1 MAAGFDAA
9 LSNPAVVIDNGGGV
23 LKAGLAGDEAPRL
36 AVQALVGRP
45 KHERIMIKSE
55 LDGDR

>member
-1 MAAGFDAA
+1 MAAGFDAV

-23 LKAGLAGDEAPRL
+23 LKAGLAGEEAPK
-36 AVQALVGRP
+36 LVMQSLIGRP
-45 KHERIMIKSE
+45 KHERIMTDSE